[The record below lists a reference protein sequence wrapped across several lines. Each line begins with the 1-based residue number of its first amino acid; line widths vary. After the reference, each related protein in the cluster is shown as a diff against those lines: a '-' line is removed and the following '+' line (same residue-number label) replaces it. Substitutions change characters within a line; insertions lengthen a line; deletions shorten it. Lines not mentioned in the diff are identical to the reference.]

1 MRITSPRESGT
12 RLRWVWRQ
20 DFESVVHA
28 CYTNYTYTYIAINPK
43 CLLSL
48 TQCTPNLFP
57 PPPTR
62 SFAVQTIAFNSAHT
76 SRISHIGPR
85 SERYALR
92 RLRCFHASLGHPA
105 YGAFRLLSSS
115 SSSSSSRGIIRLSIL
130 NAYSTS
136 STLIIKSPPITIAGI
151 ISSSRKCPY
160 PYPSSPFLSFI

>member
-20 DFESVVHA
+20 DFESVVHV

-115 SSSSSSRGIIRLSIL
+115 SSSSSSRPEMTCRCKLTLSGRRRLLQEDAGKGRGGRGVSRERSIGGREL
-130 NAYSTS
+130 
-136 STLIIKSPPITIAGI
+136 
-151 ISSSRKCPY
+151 
-160 PYPSSPFLSFI
+160 